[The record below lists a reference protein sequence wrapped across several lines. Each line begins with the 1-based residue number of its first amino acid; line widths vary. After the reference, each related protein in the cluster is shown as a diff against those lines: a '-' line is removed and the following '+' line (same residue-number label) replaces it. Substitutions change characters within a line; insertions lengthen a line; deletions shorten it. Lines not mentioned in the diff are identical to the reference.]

1 MLRFIL
7 FFFVASTA
15 AAKKVST
22 DCGYVYDVSGLEDG
36 DEYEFTSHRGF
47 DGKSKYGKKEYCDVG
62 FKVRADIHATSDIQR
77 LKLYFS
83 DWWWLL

>member
-7 FFFVASTA
+7 FFFLASTA

-62 FKVRADIHATSDIQR
+62 FKVRATVVLATSKIQR
-77 LKLYFS
+77 VSFRLVVAALR
-83 DWWWLL
+83 